1 MSTFACSNCNASC
14 YKRLQDSEVAQLTEE
29 GALPVL
35 TGSCVTK
42 FYMCMGCRK
51 VFWKGPKYDS
61 ARAQIAKTMGLQVDQ
76 VHDNVD

>member
-1 MSTFACSNCNASC
+1 MFFPPFM
-14 YKRLQDSEVAQLTEE
+14 QE

-35 TGSCVTK
+35 TGCVTK

-61 ARAQIAKTMGLQVDQ
+61 ARAQIALTMGLAVDQ
-76 VHDNVD
+76 VHDAVDEE